1 MIHPMVAQLFFT
13 RNDFERGLEGV
24 IEQDAVKHIGPMNC
38 ISWIV
43 GHMAW
48 HEQKYWLE
56 LAQRKIPHQEL
67 VARFSYGAPKSSP
80 TLDEVI
86 KSWRAVTRETRPW
99 LEKLTTAGLQTDLLR
114 HGKSVGQSYGSAM
127 HRLIYHYWYHIGEV
141 LAIRQLLGQRDLPEF
156 VGELEE
162 NAPYRSEYPG

>member
-1 MIHPMVAQLFFT
+1 
-13 RNDFERGLEGV
+13 
-24 IEQDAVKHIGPMNC
+24 
-38 ISWIV
+38 
-43 GHMAW
+43 MAW

-56 LAQRKIPHQEL
+56 LAQKMIPHQEL
-67 VARFSYGAPKSSP
+67 VARFAYGAPKSSP

-86 KSWRAVTRETRPW
+86 KSWRAVTRETKPW
-99 LEKLTTAGLQTDLLR
+99 LEKLTTAGLQADLLR

-141 LAIRQLLGQRDLPEF
+141 LAIRQMLGHCNLPEF

-162 NAPYRSEYPG
+162 NAPYRSEYAG